1 MTFTL
6 PRLLW
11 ADNGNPVDGIPVV
24 LVELEWNR
32 FFLYARDRD
41 GVWKTASEAMTAHD
55 TSNAYGRRLPGWI
68 ADWQPVD
75 TGLNRWLDA
84 EYADLTGN

>member
-1 MTFTL
+1 MTHTL

-11 ADNGNPVDGIPVV
+11 ADNGETPLV

-32 FFLYARDRD
+32 FYLYARDRNRD
-41 GVWKTASEAMTAHD
+41 GLWCIASEAMTVHET
-55 TSNAYGRRLPGWI
+55 TSPYAKRLPGFI
-68 ADWQPVD
+68 ADWPPVD
-75 TGLNRWLDA
+75 QAFSRWLDA